1 MRNAAHRRHDEAAPA
16 VPRDFPAETAALLDR
31 AGALVGRLEAG
42 EAGTRLINETVVLG
56 IQLGDLTAALE
67 DAAAGEAVVSAA
79 YAQGR
84 ADGTSSGQQPS
95 RPRREGRRRHL
106 VPVPS
111 IPATAAR
118 AAAAGIV
125 AAGLTAGGIAAGM
138 HKESSVR
145 YAAASPASHAAPHR
159 MAPDRATA
167 IPSPRGSPSPGPS
180 AAAASASP
188 VPSAVPSPAGPAS
201 SSPPAPVPS
210 ATVTPGPV
218 LAVQR
223 LLGLGD
229 SILGQ
234 LRLSATGPEAV
245 AWTATA
251 TDGIRLSQYAGVAVR
266 GQDVTLTVTDPAGSG
281 GWVYVSFGGTTIPVE
296 VTSDLGVPALA
307 LP

>member
-31 AGALVGRLEAG
+31 ARALVGRLEAG

-145 YAAASPASHAAPHR
+145 YAAASPAAPHR

-201 SSPPAPVPS
+201 SPPPAPVPS

-223 LLGLGD
+223 LLDLGA
-229 SILGQ
+229 SIRGTLT
-234 LRLSATGPEAV
+234 LTAGPEAV
-245 AWTATA
+245 TWTATA
-251 TDGIRLSQYAGVAVR
+251 TDGITLSQAAGVAVPGQPVVLQVSDPTGGR
-266 GQDVTLTVTDPAGSG
+266 G
-281 GWVYVSFGGTTIPVE
+281 WIYVSFGGTTIPVE

>member
-16 VPRDFPAETAALLDR
+16 VSRDFPAETAALLDR

-42 EAGTRLINETVVLG
+42 GAGTRLINETVVLG
-56 IQLGDLTAALE
+56 IQLGDLAAALE

-84 ADGTSSGQQPS
+84 ADGTAAGQQPS
-95 RPRREGRRRHL
+95 RARREGRGRHL
-106 VPVPS
+106 SSVPG

-118 AAAAGIV
+118 AAV
-125 AAGLTAGGIAAGM
+125 AAVVAGTLTAGGIAAGM
-138 HKESSVR
+138 HEESSVR
-145 YAAASPASHAAPHR
+145 YAATSPVRHAALHR
-159 MAPDRATA
+159 MAPDRAAA
-167 IPSPRGSPSPGPS
+167 IPSPRGSPSPRPS

-188 VPSAVPSPAGPAS
+188 APPAVPSPAGPS
-201 SSPPAPVPS
+201 SSPPPAPVPS
-210 ATVTPGPV
+210 ATAAPGPV
-218 LAVQR
+218 LDVQR
-223 LLGLGD
+223 LLDLGD

-234 LRLSATGPEAV
+234 LPVSAQGPGEV

-251 TDGIRLSQYAGVAVR
+251 TDGIRLSQYAGVAVP
-266 GQDVTLTVTDPAGSG
+266 GQPVTLTVISRTGGRGWIYISSG
-281 GWVYVSFGGTTIPVE
+281 TVTVPVE